1 MFNVVL
7 QNGGAAVSILR
18 FYFSTTHKNTAT
30 GSKGFIMHDNCL
42 IFIYIYIKQ
51 IPVLCCKKLQNI
63 LVSDHVTL
71 LQSSP
76 VSSLNTYR
84 AVARNWPINTL
95 KNGSLPPRL

>member
-42 IFIYIYIKQ
+42 IFIYIYKTN
-51 IPVLCCKKLQNI
+51 PSSVLQEVAEHLGVGSRDVASVVPCKFFKYLQGC
-63 LVSDHVTL
+63 S
-71 LQSSP
+71 
-76 VSSLNTYR
+76 
-84 AVARNWPINTL
+84 
-95 KNGSLPPRL
+95 